1 MLNEPMIAVVGSAN
15 LDRLVVTDR
24 LPRPG
29 ETLTAREYW
38 EGVGGKGTNQ
48 AMTAA
53 TLGASVAFVGCVGDD
68 AAGDLVRQRLAE
80 RGVDVSGMI
89 VVGGTPTGTALIT
102 VDGQGENVIVVSP
115 GANAALDPVCIDR
128 QRGVIGAAALTL
140 MQCEVGMPALE
151 RAAEL
156 AGGVLVVNPAP
167 ACPLPETLARR
178 VDILVPNRTELA
190 LLAGTSIPERLDDV
204 TGAVGRL
211 GLAATVVVTLGAQ
224 GALVVEPDG
233 QATHVPAHPV
243 QAMDTTGAGDCFC
256 GALATALV
264 ARPNETVIEA
274 ARWAVVAAALSTRG
288 RGAQGALPVRAEVS
302 DAMGGLREVPVGTG
316 G

>member
-48 AMTAA
+48 AMTVA

-68 AAGDLVRQRLAE
+68 AAGDLVRQRLAG

-128 QRGVIGAAALTL
+128 QSGVIGAAALTL

-156 AGGVLVVNPAP
+156 AGGLLVVNPAP
-167 ACPLPETLARR
+167 ACPLPEALARR

-190 LLAGTSIPERLDDV
+190 LLAGTPVPRRLDDV

-233 QATHVPAHPV
+233 QATHVPALPV

-264 ARPNETVIEA
+264 ARPGETVIEA

-288 RGAQGALPVRAEVS
+288 RGAQGALPVSAEVS
-302 DAMGGLREVPVGTG
+302 DAMAGLREVPVGTG

>member
-48 AMTAA
+48 AMTVA

-68 AAGDLVRQRLAE
+68 AAGDLVRQRLAG

-156 AGGVLVVNPAP
+156 AGGLLVVNPAP
-167 ACPLPETLARR
+167 ACPLPEALARR

-190 LLAGTSIPERLDDV
+190 LLAGTPVPRRLDDV

-233 QATHVPAHPV
+233 QATHVPALPV

-264 ARPNETVIEA
+264 ARPGETVIEA

-288 RGAQGALPVRAEVS
+288 RGAQGALPVSAEVS
-302 DAMGGLREVPVGTG
+302 DAMAGLRELPVGTG